1 LLRRWR
7 RRTLGG
13 ERWRRVSSPLEEAW
27 HSAWRVLVR
36 ERQVAAA
43 WASWVVHTERARRG
57 ELRSQLDAA
66 RSMTD
71 ALQDQVQ
78 RAHAA
83 AMETEYWAQL
93 RVADSR
99 ALYEELYG
107 KLQELSIR
115 NSRRETKVFEL
126 LQQNAQLHSRNS
138 AIHMAARSPAT
149 FPCSSP
155 SKDEGSRPYTEQH
168 HYLKQATGETP
179 HDKAMSSPYERN
191 INRQLFTATNSCR

>member
-1 LLRRWR
+1 
-7 RRTLGG
+7 
-13 ERWRRVSSPLEEAW
+13 
-27 HSAWRVLVR
+27 
-36 ERQVAAA
+36 
-43 WASWVVHTERARRG
+43 
-57 ELRSQLDAA
+57 
-66 RSMTD
+66 
-71 ALQDQVQ
+71 
-78 RAHAA
+78 
-83 AMETEYWAQL
+83 METEYWAQL

-138 AIHMAARSPAT
+138 AIHMAALSPAT

-155 SKDEGSRPYTEQH
+155 AKDEGSRPYTEQH